1 MYTNLCTTGGLPVEF
16 VRIGNKLIS
25 RSRIA
30 RRIDEILQMRVA
42 GRSQQETADA
52 LGVDR
57 TFISRLEAL
66 GEVRKGS
73 RIALVAFSVKNKEE
87 LERAALAEGVDFTL
101 IFTESER
108 RHFAAQR
115 SGADLVN
122 EIMQLT
128 AELRAYD
135 TVLFLGSDMRIEMI
149 EAILGRERVVGIQ
162 IGRSPITS
170 DVEVDV
176 GYVVDVIRSLKA
188 GSKE

>member
-1 MYTNLCTTGGLPVEF
+1 MEF
-16 VRIGNKLIS
+16 IRIGNKLIS

-73 RIALVAFSVKNKEE
+73 RIALVAFSVKNKAE
-87 LERAALAEGVDFTL
+87 LEQAALAEGVDFTL

-135 TVLFLGSDMRIEMI
+135 TVLFIGSDMRIEMV
-149 EAILGRERVVGIQ
+149 EAILGKERVVGIQ
-162 IGRSPITS
+162 IGRSPITA

-176 GYVVDVIRSLKA
+176 GYVVDVVRSLKA
-188 GSKE
+188 DVKG

>member
-1 MYTNLCTTGGLPVEF
+1 MEF
-16 VRIGNKLIS
+16 IRIGNKLIS

-30 RRIDEILQMRVA
+30 RRIDEILEMRVA
-42 GRSQQETADA
+42 GKSQQETADA
-52 LGVDR
+52 LGIDR
-57 TFISRLEAL
+57 TFISRIEAL

-87 LERAALAEGVDFTL
+87 LERAAIAEGVDFTL

-108 RHFAAQR
+108 RHFASRR

-122 EIMQLT
+122 EVMQLT

-135 TVLFLGSDMRIEMI
+135 TVLFLGSDMRIEMV
-149 EAILGRERVVGIQ
+149 EAILGKERVIGIQ
-162 IGRSPITS
+162 LGRSPITS

-176 GYVVDVIRSLKA
+176 AHIVALIRELKA
-188 GSKE
+188 ASKG